1 MTAFQTIA
9 AALLLGWAPLALS
22 GEHFAITVVDE
33 QTGRGVPLV
42 ELRTVN
48 SIRYYT
54 DSAGVIAFD
63 EPGLIGQEVFFFVT
77 SHGYEYPADGF
88 GNRGLKL
95 HPLPGGS
102 ATIKIKRL
110 NVAERLYRVTGGGIY
125 RDSVLL
131 NRPVPLREPVL
142 SGLVLGQDS
151 VLSVVYRGQ
160 IRWFWGD
167 TAWPAYP
174 LGNFQ
179 VAGATSRLPTDGG
192 LPPET
197 GVDLTYFVDERG
209 FARPMAPV
217 PGEGPTWIDGLMTL
231 RDADGR
237 EHLLAAYA
245 KVRSDMTAT
254 QRGFLEYD
262 DAADQFR
269 PVGTFPVDAPVVP
282 GGHPFR
288 HTVDG
293 VEYYYHP
300 RAFPVVRV
308 PAERAALTNIERYE
322 AYTCLKLGSRA
333 AQPVLDRDGR
343 GVLRYAWKR
352 NTAPMDPQEQEKL
365 LKAGQLKPDEAVFRL
380 YDVTTGKPI
389 VVHGMSVAWNEYR
402 KRWVAIVLEIL
413 GTSMLGELW
422 VAEADTPLGPWRY
435 ARKIVTHDRYS
446 FYNPRHHPFFDQ
458 DGGRR
463 IYFEATYTAT
473 FSGNPEPTP
482 RYDYNQI
489 MYRLDLTD
497 PRVNLPVPVY
507 RAADGRLGTKALVPV
522 GEVSP
527 EPVFLALDR
536 PSPGGVA
543 IIERGAGELAVREKD
558 GKEPPL
564 LYALPADM
572 PAPPLTTALLY
583 EFTSSDGRERRYA
596 LEVDGPASWTRAE
609 KPLCRVWRDPQS
621 MALAPEMP
629 AKH

>member
-1 MTAFQTIA
+1 MTAFPTIG

-22 GEHFAITVVDE
+22 GEHFAIMVVDE

-54 DSAGVIAFD
+54 DSAGVVAFD
-63 EPGLIGQEVFFFVT
+63 EPGLMGREVFFFVT

-95 HPLPGGS
+95 HPVPGGS

-167 TAWPAYP
+167 TTWPAYP

-179 VAGATSRLPTDGG
+179 VAGATSRLPTAGG

-197 GVDLTYFVDERG
+197 GVNLTYFVDERG

-231 RDADGR
+231 RDPDGQ
-237 EHLLAAYA
+237 EHLFAAYA
-245 KVRSDMTAT
+245 KVRSDMTPT

-262 DAADQFR
+262 DTADQFR
-269 PVGTFPVDAPVVP
+269 PVGTFPVDAPIVP

-300 RAFPVVRV
+300 RVFPVVRV
-308 PAERAALTNIERYE
+308 PAERAALTNIDRYE
-322 AYTCLKLGSRA
+322 AYTCLKEGSRA
-333 AQPVLDRDGR
+333 AQPVLDRDER

-352 NTAPMDPQEQEKL
+352 ITAPLDPQEQEKL
-365 LKAGQLKPDEAVFRL
+365 LKADQLKPDETLFRL

-402 KRWVAIVLEIL
+402 KRWVAIVLEIF

-473 FSGNPEPTP
+473 FSGNSEPTP

-507 RAADGRLGTKALVPV
+507 RATNGRLGTKAVVPV
-522 GEVSP
+522 GEVPP

-536 PSPGGVA
+536 PLPGGVA
-543 IIERGAGELAVREKD
+543 IIEGGAGELKLRDE
-558 GKEPPL
+558 GGTEPPL
-564 LYALPADM
+564 LYALPVGM
-572 PAPPLTTALLY
+572 SAPPLTTGLLY

-596 LEVDGPASWTRAE
+596 LEVDGPAGWSRAE
-609 KPLCRVWRDPQS
+609 KPLCRVWRDPRS
-621 MALAPEMP
+621 MVLAPEIP